1 MTDPATAR
9 TPGPGWWI
17 ASDGKLYPPEEHPDA
32 RDRNAMT
39 ADARDS
45 PTLAAVEEEE
55 DNAFGDS
62 LSWAFEALRANLR
75 QLALVTLLAGALL
88 LLGVILLVGMNALGA
103 RTGWASLTLAASLL
117 GTVLQVAT
125 TAWVMLAMAGAWRR
139 AAAHEVV
146 TLDVFVP
153 SGFSMFLV
161 TFLFVAPVQ
170 VLSGGLAAA
179 FALIALLIALRPS
192 TAPGAALG
200 RMLGLTCGSARRFFQ
215 TLLIGVLFAV
225 FTFALSFVVATVLV
239 QASSS
244 VALSSFGSAFN
255 DTDSSLRSAEEQL
268 TLIGGFVIAGAIAVT
283 CGFAIWN
290 LFGLWVAGY
299 LRRVDR

>member
-1 MTDPATAR
+1 MTDPTTAR

-32 RDRNAMT
+32 RDRNAQT
-39 ADARDS
+39 GDARGG
-45 PTLAAVEEEE
+45 TAQAAVETE

-62 LSWAFEALRANLR
+62 LSWAFTALRANLR
-75 QLALVTLLAGALL
+75 QLALVTLLATAVL
-88 LLGVILLVGMNALGA
+88 LLGGVLLVGMNALGA
-103 RTGWASLTLAASLL
+103 RTERPSLTLAASLI
-117 GTVLQVAT
+117 GTVLQVAA

-139 AAAHEVV
+139 TAANEVV

-153 SGFSMFLV
+153 NGLATFLL
-161 TFLFVAPVQ
+161 TYLFVAPVQ

-179 FALIALLIALRPS
+179 FALIALLLALRPS
-192 TAPGAALG
+192 ATPGAALG

-215 TLLIGVLFAV
+215 TLLIGLLFAL
-225 FTFALSFVVATVLV
+225 FTFAISFLVATVLV

-268 TLIGGFVIAGAIAVT
+268 TLVGGFVIAVAIAVT